1 MKNKRIPDDILFIFL
16 CGIVFVNI
24 QIKVNFAPVKFCFS
38 NL

>member
-1 MKNKRIPDDILFIFL
+1 MKNKRIPDDILLIFL
-16 CGIVFVNI
+16 SRIIFVNI